1 MKDLSF
7 SLVPTQDWSK
17 TWTDAELYEKYHLSK
32 DEIAY
37 IEAMIKPMESELLF
51 DGDDLIDP
59 EFGNFNL
66 LEYGVKVGDKI
77 VYTPTGAELTV
88 CEDNMVEYA
97 GEQYTLA
104 QFTAKHMPRNKRSIS
119 GVCQGPK
126 YFTFNSITLYQLKN
140 FLIKKE

>member
-1 MKDLSF
+1 
-7 SLVPTQDWSK
+7 
-17 TWTDAELYEKYHLSK
+17 
-32 DEIAY
+32 
-37 IEAMIKPMESELLF
+37 MEPDTLF

-77 VYTPTGAELTV
+77 VYTPTEAELIV

-97 GEQYTLA
+97 GEQYSLA

-119 GVCQGPK
+119 GICQGPK
-126 YFTFNSITLYQLKN
+126 YFTFNGTTLYKLKET
-140 FLIKKE
+140 FLGRS

>member
-1 MKDLSF
+1 
-7 SLVPTQDWSK
+7 
-17 TWTDAELYEKYHLSK
+17 
-32 DEIAY
+32 
-37 IEAMIKPMESELLF
+37 MIKPMESGALF

-66 LEYGVKVGDKI
+66 LEHGVKVGDVI

-88 CEDNMVEYA
+88 CEDNKVEYA

-104 QFTAKHMPRNKRSIS
+104 QFSAKHMPRNKRSIS

-126 YFTFNSITLYQLKN
+126 YFTFNGITLYQLKQS
-140 FLIKKE
+140 FLGANQ

>member
-1 MKDLSF
+1 MYKFVPLLDLTLTYSD
-7 SLVPTQDWSK
+7 S
-17 TWTDAELYEKYHLSK
+17 ELYKLFDLTKH
-32 DEIAY
+32 EIDF
-37 IEAMIKPMESELLF
+37 IESRIKPMPHSQLFES
-51 DGDDLIDP
+51 DTLIDP

-66 LEYGVKVGDKI
+66 LEHGVKVGDVI
-77 VYTPTGAELTV
+77 VYTSTGAELTV

-126 YFTFNSITLYQLKN
+126 YFTFNGITLYQLKET
-140 FLIKKE
+140 FLGGNQ